1 MGFPMI
7 FPFSYGFSHDFPMLK
22 PRAPGLLRRARRGV
36 CRAGGAALGRR
47 GAAALAKA
55 PGERQGDPVPPA
67 EGFSGFGTGFFL
79 CFLHINE

>member
-1 MGFPMI
+1 MV
-7 FPFSYGFSHDFPMLK
+7 K
-22 PRAPGLLRRARRGV
+22 TRAPGLLRRARRGV

-67 EGFSGFGTGFFL
+67 EGVLALERELFIFPYQ
-79 CFLHINE
+79 